1 MYPHRSLETLR
12 SNLNLFHVT
21 FNRNL
26 KQAKNTYNVIDDIFS
41 NIPLYHVCI
50 PGLHVTLGIYIKLLN
65 EFESFCKDI
74 DLQTAHILALNIEEA
89 ENTHLNTFV
98 EKVKGIGCVERNITE
113 LDERGSL
120 VIKS

>member
-1 MYPHRSLETLR
+1 MYPHRSLETFR

-41 NIPLYHVCI
+41 NNPLYHVCI

-74 DLQTAHILALNIEEA
+74 DLQIAHILALNIEEA

-98 EKVKGIGCVERNITE
+98 EKGKGIGCVERNITE